1 MVTPHWARRF
11 PLVARPRP
19 ACIPLDARVDE
30 LVRLADAA
38 HGDPVRASAV
48 LNQAALLASDVGLP
62 DLARVW
68 CHEHARAVC
77 ARLPGDAKTAI
88 HALEPVVNL
97 ARLRIR
103 DGDGDNALRLLEAL
117 FEGVSAR
124 IDTEVDQ
131 GLVVPCSQL
140 ATTEDDHHEVVRWLW
155 TVLLADGTRAMTTAG
170 RWTDA
175 LDHLRTHNGVGNR
188 MSDGRQVAVI
198 AHLVAGDAQEA
209 WQMVDSTVPGEPWEQ
224 AVAALLG
231 ALCGDHPPEP
241 ARERMWTAYIQV
253 PWSAATAVF
262 HTRLGL
268 SVADVLGPHDDRT
281 ETVTHDLIGR
291 ILADRN
297 GYCAREL
304 VAAIP
309 QDTLRDAGPELSD
322 LVRACGLD
330 QRGLAQPV
338 QARLDAAVQG
348 ALVAMCV

>member
-1 MVTPHWARRF
+1 
-11 PLVARPRP
+11 
-19 ACIPLDARVDE
+19 
-30 LVRLADAA
+30 
-38 HGDPVRASAV
+38 VRASAV

-62 DLARVW
+62 DLARTW
-68 CHEHARAVC
+68 CHQHARAVG

-103 DGDGDNALRLLEAL
+103 DRDGDNALRLLESL

-124 IDTEVDQ
+124 VDTEVDQ

-140 ATTEDDHHEVVRWLW
+140 TTTEEGHHQVVRWVW

-175 LDHLRTHNGVGNR
+175 LDHLRTHNGIGNR

-198 AHLVAGDAQEA
+198 AHLVAGNPQQARELVEA
-209 WQMVDSTVPGEPWEQ
+209 TVPGEPWEQ
-224 AVAALLG
+224 AVTALLG
-231 ALCGDHPPEP
+231 ARCWDHPPDP
-241 ARERMWTAYIQV
+241 VRERMWSAYTQV

-268 SVADVLGPHDDRT
+268 SVAGVLGPHDDRA
-281 ETVTHDLIGR
+281 ETVDHDLVNR
-291 ILADRN
+291 VLADRS

-304 VAAIP
+304 LASAP
-309 QDTLRDAGPELSD
+309 RNALSEADPELSA
-322 LVRACGLD
+322 LVRECGLD
-330 QRGLAQPV
+330 QRGLSERV
-338 QARLDAAVQG
+338 RARLDAAVQDSIG
-348 ALVAMCV
+348 AMCV